1 MGIDRKTVRKYASS
15 NNVPSVK
22 KHSKRASM
30 LDPYRDR
37 IKDLI
42 EKYNLSNVRISEE
55 IRQDGYDGGKTILGD
70 YCLKLRKDHRI
81 QAVYRYET
89 ESSHR

>member
-1 MGIDRKTVRKYASS
+1 M
-15 NNVPSVK
+15 PSVK
-22 KHSKRASM
+22 KHSKRASK
-30 LDPYRDR
+30 LDPYRDW
-37 IKDLI
+37 IKGLI
-42 EKYNLSNVRISEE
+42 EKYNLSNVRILEE

-70 YCLKLRKDHRI
+70 YCLTLRKDRRI